1 LTVDYWQSP
10 NQVLE
15 LDTSYISANLPENA
29 CIFLSDIPE
38 VEENFYGSKIDKY
51 SVIYSACPATC
62 DTKTKAI
69 KYITAEAAAARDL
82 RVLAGEDD
90 ADKAEALLHV
100 TYSDQYR
107 TLRVYLGW
115 RSMALVE
122 KYIIVK
128 LPNHIAQVSLSQD
141 NGDYLAQTPDS
152 YSLIRKSYVNLCG
165 ICGVIDTNLKFDHAD
180 WNDGKGLV
188 LVCNGRTKKTDT
200 ETSIWAC
207 MLEANGGTYYQ
218 KGRIQVA
225 ANTGVVGRLDIKLL
239 RNEKDFDDNQ
249 DDSDYSLDMDDFP
262 QYDREGSRD
271 SEEAGLCVVP
281 TEAADAD
288 AATRRNR
295 RLQGKNPEYRY
306 YQNFKVFYTMA
317 VPGSPS
323 DPYATHVALMSAT
336 SFAILKAPTYKPEQY
351 EKAEYIQFEL
361 YARPGMDD
369 TNQSIRGYFP
379 DQYAGI
385 TDPLEEDWSK
395 LPNMYS
401 ASLNLGAGV
410 IDFVPLCGRHYA
422 SFYFEKSGSTKKIK
436 WNLHK
441 LNLKDKSWS
450 TLLDTNLEISDMVSK
465 HYPADAY
472 AENAL
477 FAVRMN
483 VELFSCS
490 KNRNKVDPI
499 LAEARENDQKDRKSK
514 ETLWIDKKE
523 LVFDQ
528 ELAERAKVNIDWKT
542 QEWTDRKAII
552 QARVTQ
558 AEDKKDKSEK
568 ALAAKKV

>member
-1 LTVDYWQSP
+1 
-10 NQVLE
+10 VLE
-15 LDTSYISANLPENA
+15 
-29 CIFLSDIPE
+29 
-38 VEENFYGSKIDKY
+38 
-51 SVIYSACPATC
+51 
-62 DTKTKAI
+62 
-69 KYITAEAAAARDL
+69 
-82 RVLAGEDD
+82 GEDD
-90 ADKAEALLHV
+90 AAQAAADKAEALLHV

-141 NGDYLAQTPDS
+141 NGDYIAQTPDS

-188 LVCNGRTKKTDT
+188 LVCNGKTKNTDT

-239 RNEKDFDDNQ
+239 RNEKDFEDDQ
-249 DDSDYSLDMDDFP
+249 DDSEYSLDMDDFP
-262 QYDREGSRD
+262 QYDRKGSRD
-271 SEEAGLCVVP
+271 SEEAELCVVQ
-281 TEAADAD
+281 TEAEKAAAAATAAAAPA

-295 RLQGKNPEYRY
+295 RLEGKNPEYRY

-317 VPGSPS
+317 VPVSPS

-336 SFAILKAPTYKPEQY
+336 SFAILKAPTYKPERY
-351 EKAEYIQFEL
+351 EKAENIQFEIF
-361 YARPGMDD
+361 ARPGMDD
-369 TNQSIRGYFP
+369 SNQSIRGYFP

-410 IDFVPLCGRHYA
+410 IDFVPLCARHYA
-422 SFYFEKSGSTKKIK
+422 SFYFEMSGSTKMIK

-450 TLLDTNLEISDMVSK
+450 TLLETNLEISDMESK

-490 KNRNKVDPI
+490 KNRNTVDPI
-499 LAEARENDQKDRKSK
+499 LAEARENDQNDRKSK
-514 ETLWIDKKE
+514 EKLWIEKMK
-523 LVFDQ
+523 LVF
-528 ELAERAKVNIDWKT
+528 AEKRAD
-542 QEWTDRKAII
+542 
-552 QARVTQ
+552 
-558 AEDKKDKSEK
+558 
-568 ALAAKKV
+568 